1 MKIKIANFI
10 IEISERES
18 AILNYGTM
26 FSTFLGEEGESKT
39 IDIDANSDISK
50 GIFSCQIMKKNNL
63 DGIVEIHFNN
73 EVITLNSETFK
84 KTFYNISLK
93 NYTVDIFAVDEGGVE
108 IEFIIEVPKNEIQ
121 YINTN
126 CFNQEINKIR
136 TQFSI

>member
-1 MKIKIANFI
+1 
-10 IEISERES
+10 
-18 AILNYGTM
+18 M

-84 KTFYNISLK
+84 KTFYNK
-93 NYTVDIFAVDEGGVE
+93 
-108 IEFIIEVPKNEIQ
+108 
-121 YINTN
+121 
-126 CFNQEINKIR
+126 
-136 TQFSI
+136 